1 MRRLRQLLINM
12 HPRVMIQ
19 NPAHAEVHA
28 QVYALACAEIHVR
41 VCVMIHVTVAL
52 ANAPP
57 DVTHIALDV

>member
-1 MRRLRQLLINM
+1 
-12 HPRVMIQ
+12 MIQ

-41 VCVMIHVTVAL
+41 VCVMIHAMVAL
-52 ANAPP
+52 VNAPP